1 MSEVDLSKEI
11 EAFLRQRAV
20 LQREH
25 ASQWVVFADE
35 RYQGAFDQYEGAVRF
50 AIERFRDTPFLVR
63 NVDAENESVPLILA
77 EAE

>member
-11 EAFLRQRAV
+11 EAFLRQRAA

-35 RYQGAFDQYEGAVRF
+35 RYQGAFDQYESAVRF
-50 AIERFRDTPFLVR
+50 AIERFGNAPFLVR
-63 NVDAENESVPLILA
+63 NVDAENEFVPLILA